1 MLRLSLQRRRRLLP
15 WLFLAPGL
23 AWLVV
28 FFAIPL
34 VNQLNVSLQTG
45 DPETG
50 YTFTWAFSTYA
61 DAVSEYHTQFL
72 RSIGYAATATVLCF
86 AIGFPLAYFIAFKAG
101 RWKNFMLLC
110 ANTAWKIRGRSIWL
124 YWKRTEASA

>member
-45 DPETG
+45 DP
-50 YTFTWAFSTYA
+50 
-61 DAVSEYHTQFL
+61 VK
-72 RSIGYAATATVLCF
+72 VLSF
-86 AIGFPLAYFIAFKAG
+86 AEP
-101 RWKNFMLLC
+101 
-110 ANTAWKIRGRSIWL
+110 
-124 YWKRTEASA
+124 